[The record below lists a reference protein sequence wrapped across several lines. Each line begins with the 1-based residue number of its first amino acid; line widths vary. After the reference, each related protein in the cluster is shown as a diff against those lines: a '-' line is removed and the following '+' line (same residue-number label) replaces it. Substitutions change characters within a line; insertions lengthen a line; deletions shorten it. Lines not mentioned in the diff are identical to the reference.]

1 MADLDELG
9 HLAYLNG
16 KSLPGLCYCAL
27 NEAHDA
33 DPTAPAPGEAYGFTL
48 PPPECP
54 VTGWPQI
61 DRGDLD
67 MCPCGHR
74 HVRIECFGGGVA
86 GPVDQRFRELLA
98 ESMDQ
103 NDELLRRLADG

>member
-1 MADLDELG
+1 MSGLDDEG

-16 KSLPGLCYCAL
+16 KPLPGLCRCER

-33 DPTAPAPGEAYGFTL
+33 EPTAPAPGEAYGFTP

-61 DRGDLD
+61 DREDLD
-67 MCPCGHR
+67 MCSCGHR
-74 HVRIECFGGGVA
+74 HVRIQAWGGG
-86 GPVDQRFRELLA
+86 G
-98 ESMDQ
+98 
-103 NDELLRRLADG
+103 NDAH